1 VAPSTL
7 YYSIFFLARH
17 RTGHQAPSNFHGASR
32 GHSTTRRP
40 LVSFFSPL
48 VIFLSTP
55 FLFVVARYPQHRCR
69 GGFSATCESVNTNA
83 PHEGAC
89 VCSGMGHLSTITLAC
104 ASRQSAECPCLVQ
117 DQSITADLLYSMHH
131 RFSPIVVAYTRPSQL
146 HRPKGVH
153 AASRNKFP
161 ESYHQSHRATVPFA
175 SFTV

>member
-69 GGFSATCESVNTNA
+69 GGFSATCESVNTSA

-117 DQSITADLLYSMHH
+117 DQSITADLLIHMHR
-131 RFSPIVVAYTRPSQL
+131 RFSPIVVAYTRSSQL